1 MDPDFHRDENRKDH
15 GLGRDLFYFQFG
27 VRLAV
32 AAVALV
38 ARLAMELDDMDLF
51 ALAVL
56 NDQSG
61 HFSALDRGLAD
72 LDLVARC
79 NEHDLK
85 IDLVA
90 RLFRSQKLDFK
101 RLAFLDEILFSA
113 GFDDREIHS

>member
-56 NDQSG
+56 NDRSG
-61 HFSALDRGLAD
+61 HLGALNERLAD
-72 LDLVARC
+72 LHIVAVC
-79 NEHDLK
+79 EKHDLK
-85 IDLVA
+85 INLVA
-90 RLFRSQKLDFK
+90 DIFAGQKLNFK
-101 RLAFLDEILFSA
+101 QLAFFDEILFSA
-113 GFDDREIHS
+113 GFDDCEIHS